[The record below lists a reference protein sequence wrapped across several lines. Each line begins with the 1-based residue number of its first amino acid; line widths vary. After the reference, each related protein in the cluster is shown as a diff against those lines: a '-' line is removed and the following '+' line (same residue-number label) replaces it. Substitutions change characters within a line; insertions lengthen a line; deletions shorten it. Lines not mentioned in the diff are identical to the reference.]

1 MKKKLIIFM
10 PSIEGGG
17 VEKNLFLICN
27 YLTKKYDKLSIIT
40 VSNRYKPFFSK
51 KIKFIG
57 PKNKLWHNTNRLIKY
72 LICSFYLILEIF
84 EKNNE
89 KLIVSFQGN
98 LFSILIG
105 KILKVKILARAN
117 AAPSGWIFN
126 SIKKK
131 IFEVVYSYADIIVV
145 NSLEFKKEFKKF
157 FNLNSVCIYNP
168 LDKKKIYRLS
178 KQNNNYFKSDKNVLK
193 IINIGRMVEQKN
205 QILLLKALNVI
216 KEKINFRVLII
227 GNGILKRN
235 LVKFAKENNLNSKV
249 KIINF
254 QKNPYKYLSKS
265 DVLIHTAK
273 FEGLPNV
280 LLEAQLLKKFIIS
293 SDCPTGPKE
302 ILCNGK
308 AGFLFKNGDYKELSK
323 KIVYFFKNQKILN
336 KKVNYGYNKIYRFD
350 YNLCLKRYYAEIK
363 KIF

>member
-193 IINIGRMVEQKN
+193 IINIGRIVEQKN

-227 GNGILKRN
+227 GNGILKKN

-323 KIVYFFKNQKILN
+323 KIVYFFQNQKILN

>member
-131 IFEVVYSYADIIVV
+131 IFGVVYSYADIIVV

-157 FNLNSVCIYNP
+157 FNLNSACIYNP

-193 IINIGRMVEQKN
+193 IINIGRIVEQKN

-227 GNGILKRN
+227 GNGILKKN
-235 LVKFAKENNLNSKV
+235 LVKFAKENNLNSRV

-323 KIVYFFKNQKILN
+323 KIVYFFQNQKILN

>member
-72 LICSFYLILEIF
+72 LICSFYLIFEIF

-131 IFEVVYSYADIIVV
+131 IFGVVYSYADIIVV

-157 FNLNSVCIYNP
+157 FNLNSACIYNP

-193 IINIGRMVEQKN
+193 IINIGRIVEQKN

-227 GNGILKRN
+227 GNGILKKN

-323 KIVYFFKNQKILN
+323 KIVYFFQNQKILN